1 MILCYKK
8 KKLLTKFKIL
18 FFVFIF
24 LFEIKS
30 VSSQESILSKG
41 DWIRIGIT
49 KSGVYKLDKSFFEF
63 YSPKIDVEKIIPNT
77 IQIFGNGIKG
87 PLNQK
92 NNATK
97 FNSPVEMKID
107 FIGNEDNYLDKDEY
121 IIFYAVEHFCELV

>member
-18 FFVFIF
+18 FFILTF

-30 VSSQESILSKG
+30 ASSQESILSKG

-49 KSGVYKLDKSFFEF
+49 KSGVYKLDKSFFES
-63 YSPKIDVEKIIPNT
+63 YSSKIDVEKIIPNT
-77 IQIFGNGIKG
+77 IQIFGNGING

-92 NNATK
+92 NDALK

-107 FIGNEDNYLDKDEY
+107 FIGDDDNYLSNDEY
-121 IIFYAVEHFCELV
+121 ILF